1 MVEFTGTPPTG
12 KQLLSKLVELYAE
25 QEGIKIE
32 YEIEEAKEVEDIAS

>member
-1 MVEFTGTPPTG
+1 MAEFTGTPPTG

-32 YEIEEAKEVEDIAS
+32 YEIEEVKEIDIAS